1 MKKTMNDVYKYIVEH
16 EGKKQEVSIAQIKE
30 IVRIV
35 VDMLL
40 TEQDLGHALLVDYA
54 RNRKGKIMK
63 KKRGKNGKVHVS
75 TDSKLDE

>member
-1 MKKTMNDVYKYIVEH
+1 MATMKDVYKFICEH
-16 EGKKQEVSIAQIKE
+16 EGKKTEVSIAQVKE

-54 RNRKGKIMK
+54 RNRKGKLMK
-63 KKRGKNGKVHVS
+63 KKRAKK
-75 TDSKLDE
+75 